1 MHKLQHDKAK
11 KRAKEGKKINFQLLK
26 EQETTTTNGTTD
38 VISMNKF
45 YFSRLL
51 RFKKLSVQA

>member
-11 KRAKEGKKINFQLLK
+11 KRAKEGKKKINFQLLK
-26 EQETTTTNGTTD
+26 EQETTTNGTTD